1 MILQSGPIHLRPL
14 VLSDAPAL
22 QELRAANRD
31 YHRPFEPLRS
41 DDQFTL
47 AFQEE
52 QIRNNLLDSERDKSY
67 IFGIFLR
74 EEDRLIGRISL
85 TSVFRGPWQNANI
98 GYFMDFRFTGRG
110 HMTLAVKLAVQY
122 AFFGLKLHRV
132 QGAVMPR
139 NIPSIRVLEKAGF
152 RYEGLARNYLHIHG
166 VWEDHN
172 LYAITSEELGYA
184 PEDPV

>member
-1 MILQSGPIHLRPL
+1 MLLQSGSIYLRPL
-14 VLSDAPAL
+14 DLTDAPAL
-22 QELRAANRD
+22 QELRAASRD
-31 YHRPFEPLRS
+31 YHRPFEPLRP

-52 QIRNNLLDSERDKSY
+52 QIRQNLLDSKHDKSY
-67 IFGIFLR
+67 IFGIFLC
-74 EEDRLIGRISL
+74 EGDRLIGRISL

-98 GYFMDFRFTGRG
+98 GYYMDCRFAGKG
-110 HMTLAVKLAVQY
+110 YMTLAVKLAVQH
-122 AFFGLKLHRV
+122 ALCGLKLHRV

-139 NIPSIRVLEKAGF
+139 NTPSIRVLEKAGF

-172 LYAITSEELGYA
+172 IYAVTSEDLGYE
-184 PEDPV
+184 PDDPL